1 MIYARIQTN
10 KQFQRLEEELERS
23 QKKNWYRRLMIIK
36 LSATEKRSVAQLSK
50 MFDLC
55 PATVRNYIRTYNLGG
70 PKALVPQS
78 PPGRKGKITR
88 LQKTDWDAILEQTPN
103 QYQLLNTD
111 SIQWTLQLMVDYL
124 DQYYQISVSIPAVY
138 YALRRTGRR
147 TGRSKLRVGSP
158 DPDYQV
164 KRQAIKEMTNLPL
177 RGNCPVTMSG

>member
-1 MIYARIQTN
+1 MIYAQLQT
-10 KQFQRLEEELERS
+10 KQQLEHLNEELLKAK
-23 QKKNWYRRLMIIK
+23 KKNWYRRLMIIK
-36 LSATEKRSVAQLSK
+36 LSATEKRSVPQLSK

-55 PATVRNYIRTYNLGG
+55 PATVRNYLCTYNSGG
-70 PKALVPQS
+70 LKALVPQS

-88 LQKTDWDAILEQTPN
+88 LQKPDWDAILEQTPN

-111 SIQWTLQLMVDYL
+111 SRQWTLQLMVNYL
-124 DQYYQISVSIPAVY
+124 DKYLKISVSVPAVY

-164 KRQAIKEMTNLPL
+164 KRQVIEEMTNLPT
-177 RGNCPVTMSG
+177 RGN

>member
-1 MIYARIQTN
+1 MIYAQLQT
-10 KQFQRLEEELERS
+10 KQQLQRLNEELLKAK
-23 QKKNWYRRLMIIK
+23 KKNWYRRLMIIK
-36 LSATEKRSVAQLSK
+36 ISATEKHSVVQLSK

-55 PATVRNYIRTYNLGG
+55 SATVRNYIRTYNLDGL
-70 PKALVPQS
+70 KALVPQS

-88 LQKTDWDAILEQTPN
+88 LQKADWDAILEQTPS

-164 KRQAIKEMTNLPL
+164 KRQAIQEMTNLPQ
-177 RGNCPVTMSG
+177 RDN